1 LDLAGVQ
8 ASHGSACSS
17 GSMTAPKILTAIGF
31 DDARARACVR
41 FSFDW
46 KIRDE
51 ECAHVGALVGE
62 VMLRMRKKN

>member
-1 LDLAGVQ
+1 
-8 ASHGSACSS
+8 
-17 GSMTAPKILTAIGF
+17 MTAPKILTAIGF

-46 KIRDE
+46 KNRDE